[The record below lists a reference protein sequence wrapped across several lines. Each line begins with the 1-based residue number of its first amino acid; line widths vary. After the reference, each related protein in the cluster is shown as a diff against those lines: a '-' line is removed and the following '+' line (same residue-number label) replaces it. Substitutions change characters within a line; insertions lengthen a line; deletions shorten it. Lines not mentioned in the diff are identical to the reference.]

1 MILEPD
7 SFNTTRT
14 KAFHPGSDG
23 RTTGSSRVT
32 RAESAW
38 YGPGRPD
45 ASAVSEVRAIMDF
58 MCARDESMQQSSRPS
73 RRIDAAMHSMTHAL
87 VTGASSGL
95 GREMVRQL
103 VRDRGMTVLAT
114 ARRLDELEQLAAE
127 LPPGKVHVLAG
138 DLQDAGFRE
147 QLWQQALGVPGRAG
161 PADQQCGDRPLCG
174 VCRSGSRQPSARS
187 SSSTSWPSSTSAR
200 RPHSHM
206 RERGSGQILQISSVL
221 GFVGIPY
228 SAVYVASKH
237 AVNGLVKSMRYE
249 LQGTGVRVWAACPGR
264 TESGFS
270 RNALGHGGE
279 PGLLPRGEPT
289 ARVVRSILKGLDR
302 RCAFLV
308 PTWTAWAGLRLAE
321 WCPPLFDWLIVRWAT
336 RHVGSALK
344 RKESEP
350 GRPDPAG

>member
-1 MILEPD
+1 
-7 SFNTTRT
+7 
-14 KAFHPGSDG
+14 
-23 RTTGSSRVT
+23 
-32 RAESAW
+32 
-38 YGPGRPD
+38 
-45 ASAVSEVRAIMDF
+45 
-58 MCARDESMQQSSRPS
+58 
-73 RRIDAAMHSMTHAL
+73 MTHAL

-114 ARRLDELEQLAAE
+114 ARRQDELEQLASE

-147 QLWQQALGVPGRAG
+147 RLWLRAVQFPGGLDLLVNNAGVGHYAEF
-161 PADQQCGDRPLCG
+161 ADQDGG
-174 VCRSGSRQPSARS
+174 AVRQIIELNVMALFDLSQKAAR
-187 SSSTSWPSSTSAR
+187 
-200 RPHSHM
+200 HM

-270 RNALGHGGE
+270 KTALGKGGE
-279 PGLLPRGEPT
+279 PGRLPRGEPT
-289 ARVVRSILKGLDR
+289 ERVVRSILHGLDR
-302 RCAFLV
+302 RNVFLV
-308 PTWTAWAGLRLAE
+308 PTWKAWAGLKLAE
-321 WCPPLFDWLIVRWAT
+321 WCPWLFDWLIVGWAT

-344 RKESEP
+344 RKEREP
-350 GRPDPAG
+350 TRPDPAG